1 MGKNVVIFG
10 DDLSLPVHIDNKDK
24 DILNLGKGPA
34 QGLEFQE
41 RFVWSLNYNGSNT
54 FLFVNAT
61 KIYRFKARISEIKNY
76 VLCLGNT
83 SKYFIINNM

>member
-41 RFVWSLNYNGSNT
+41 RFV
-54 FLFVNAT
+54 
-61 KIYRFKARISEIKNY
+61 
-76 VLCLGNT
+76 
-83 SKYFIINNM
+83 